1 MNPNQYRLNGK
12 KVGIIGFNARP
23 IASSVKRLGAQ
34 TYVSDYWGDTDL
46 ANWSDEYVTVLSPV
60 PGTRPR
66 GVLETPVHILL
77 AENFVNVFSK
87 VKFDYVLV
95 GSGFDD
101 HADALGQIAK
111 GFPITGNSPMQM
123 KRARDKKS
131 LQSIAERSNIRIP
144 RTIPVSNKDEI
155 RKVADD
161 LGFPIVLRPRVS
173 GGGSGIR
180 VFSNPVSLEASLE
193 KRDDFELFVQEYVSG
208 IDISASVLASH
219 DRAITLSVQGQ
230 LIGMPSAGRNCDFAY
245 CGNYTPVDLPDEV
258 LSRVTEFSELLV
270 TSLRLVGSNGID
282 YMLGDDGEI
291 YLIEV
296 NPRIQGSLELLEIVS
311 DVSVS
316 AMHLQACSGILPES
330 LPVWNPGVKMIVY
343 AGRDGIVRDLDQFQP
358 VVDISAPG
366 IAVNRGDPICTIIRT
381 GSSVRAAYRAAFQT
395 RRDISRA
402 IS

>member
-1 MNPNQYRLNGK
+1 MNPHNYRLDGK

-23 IASSVKRLGAQ
+23 LASSVKRLGAQ

-46 ANWSDEYVTVLSPV
+46 ANWSDECVTVLNPV
-60 PGTRPR
+60 PGNRPR
-66 GVLETPVHILL
+66 GVLETPVHVQL
-77 AENFVNVFSK
+77 AENFVNAFSE
-87 VKFDYVLV
+87 VEFNHVLV

-111 GFPITGNSPMQM
+111 AFPITGNSPVQM

-131 LQSIAERSNIRIP
+131 VQSIAQKSNIRIP

-161 LGFPIVLRPRVS
+161 LGYPIVLRPRVS

-180 VFSNPVSLEASLE
+180 AFSNPLSLEASLE
-193 KRDDFELFVQEYVSG
+193 KRDDFELFVQEYVPG
-208 IDISASVLASH
+208 IDISASVLAIL
-219 DRAITLSVQGQ
+219 DGAITLSVQGQ

-258 LSRVTEFSELLV
+258 LSRVTKFSESIV

-282 YMLGDDGEI
+282 YVIGDDGEI
-291 YLIEV
+291 YLLEV
-296 NPRIQGSLELLEIVS
+296 NPRIQGSLELLETAS

-316 AMHLQACSGILPES
+316 AMHFQACNGLLPES
-330 LPVWNPGVKMIVY
+330 IPFWRPGVKMIVY
-343 AGRDGIVRDLDQFQP
+343 AGRDGIVPDLNEFQH
-358 VVDISAPG
+358 VVDCSAPG
-366 IAVNRGDPICTIIRT
+366 IAVNRGDPICTIIKTSR
-381 GSSVRAAYRAAFQT
+381 SIRAAYREAFQT
-395 RRDISRA
+395 CRVISQA

>member
-23 IASSVKRLGAQ
+23 LASSVKRLGAQ

-46 ANWSDEYVTVLSPV
+46 AKWSDEYVTVLSPV
-60 PGTRPR
+60 PGNRPR

-77 AENFVNVFSK
+77 AENFVNAFAK
-87 VKFDYVLV
+87 VEFDYVLI

-101 HADALGQIAK
+101 HADALAQIAK
-111 GFPITGNSPMQM
+111 GFPITGNSTMQM

-131 LQSIAERSNIRIP
+131 LQSIAQKSNIRIP

-155 RKVADD
+155 RKVAND
-161 LGFPIVLRPRVS
+161 LGYPVVLRPRVS

-180 VFSNPVSLEASLE
+180 VFSSPVSLEASLE
-193 KRDDFELFVQEYVSG
+193 KRDDFDLFVQEYVPG
-208 IDISASVLASH
+208 IDISASVLVSH

-245 CGNYTPVDLPDEV
+245 CGNYAPVDLPDEV
-258 LSRVTEFSELLV
+258 LSRVTEFSESLA
-270 TSLRLVGSNGID
+270 TSLHLVGSNGID
-282 YMLGDDGEI
+282 YLVGDDGEL
-291 YLIEV
+291 YLLEV

-316 AMHLQACSGILPES
+316 AMHFQACSGVLPES
-330 LPVWNPGVKMIVY
+330 IPTWRSGVKMIAY
-343 AGRDGIVRDLDQFQP
+343 AGRDGIVPDLNQFQH
-358 VVDISAPG
+358 VVDCSAPG
-366 IAVNRGDPICTIIRT
+366 IAVNRGDPVCTIIET
-381 GSSVRAAYRAAFQT
+381 GKSVRAAYRAAFET
-395 RRDISRA
+395 RRA
-402 IS
+402 ISQAIS